1 MTGKDPEQARRRV
14 VIIGGGFAGLFATR
28 ALRRAAV
35 DITLIDRAEHH
46 LFQPL
51 LYQCATGILSEGK
64 IAAPLREVLRRHAN
78 VECVMAEVTGIDPDG
93 RRVQARR
100 PLGQPIEFGY
110 DHLIVA
116 AGVQQSYFG
125 HDEFAMFAPGMKS
138 ISDALT
144 IRRRVFGAFEMAE
157 SATSHDEA
165 RRWLTFALVG
175 GGPTGVEL
183 AGQIRE
189 LATRTLRAE
198 FRHILPQDTRVLL
211 FDGGPAPLASFGPV
225 LSAKAA
231 AALRKLGVEQHM
243 HSMVTK
249 VDLSGL
255 EVRGPDGEVTKHEA
269 GTVLWTAG
277 VEAPPLATAIAT
289 ATGAQQDRCGRIV
302 VQPDLTIPGHPE
314 ISVTGDM
321 MNRDGLPGVA
331 EVAMQAGLYAA
342 RRIKHELAGQPPGKA
357 FRYRDLGSAAYV
369 SRGNAVVSVG
379 RLHLGGFLGWWA
391 WLVIHIGF
399 MTGFRNRFGAVLSW
413 WFAFTRDLR
422 RERTFT
428 SRDVGVVRD
437 VYGADLADF
446 VAATKTAGPPAP
458 PGPAGS
464 AGPGEPARDR
474 P

>member
-1 MTGKDPEQARRRV
+1 MTEEARPRV
-14 VIIGGGFAGLFATR
+14 VIVGGGFAGLFATR
-28 ALRRAAV
+28 ALRRAPV
-35 DITLIDRAEHH
+35 KVTLIDRAEHH

-78 VECVMAEVTGIDPDG
+78 VECVMAEVTGIDPDA
-93 RRVQARR
+93 RRVHARR

-110 DHLIVA
+110 DYLIVA

-138 ISDALT
+138 IADALT

-157 SATSHDEA
+157 SATSHEEA
-165 RRWLTFALVG
+165 RHWLTFALVG
-175 GGPTGVEL
+175 AGPTGVEL

-198 FRHILPQDTRVLL
+198 FRHIKPQDARVLL
-211 FDGGPAPLASFGPV
+211 FDGGEAPLASFGPA

-231 AALRKLGVEQHM
+231 RALRTLGVEQHM
-243 HSMVTK
+243 HSIVTT

-255 EVRGPDGEVTKHEA
+255 AVRGPDGEVTRHEA

-289 ATGAQQDRCGRIV
+289 ATGAQQDRSGRIL

-321 MNRDGLPGVA
+321 MNSGGLPGVA

-342 RRIKHELAGQPPGKA
+342 RRIRRELDGQPPGKA

-379 RLHLGGFLGWWA
+379 RLHLDGFLGWWA

-399 MTGFRNRFGAVLSW
+399 MTGFRNRFGAVASW

-428 SRDVGVVRD
+428 SRDVGAVRD
-437 VYGADLADF
+437 VYGEDVATMI
-446 VAATKTAGPPAP
+446 AATKTAGPPAP
-458 PGPAGS
+458 PDPAGS
-464 AGPGEPARDR
+464 AGSGKPARGR

>member
-1 MTGKDPEQARRRV
+1 MPEEARPRV
-14 VIIGGGFAGLFATR
+14 VIVGGGFAGLFATR
-28 ALRRAAV
+28 ALRRAPV
-35 DITLIDRAEHH
+35 KITLIDRAEHH

-64 IAAPLREVLRRHAN
+64 IAAPLREVLRKHAN
-78 VECVMAEVTGIDPDG
+78 VECVMAEVTGIDPAA
-93 RRVQARR
+93 RTVTARR
-100 PLGQPIEFGY
+100 PLGQELDFGY
-110 DHLIVA
+110 DYLIVA

-138 ISDALT
+138 IADALT

-198 FRHILPQDTRVLL
+198 FRKILPQDTRVLL
-211 FDGGPAPLASFGPV
+211 FDGGKAPLASFGPA

-243 HSMVTK
+243 ESLVTK
-249 VDLSGL
+249 VDLTGL
-255 EVRGPDGEVTKHEA
+255 EVRGPDGETTTYEA

-289 ATGAQQDRCGRIV
+289 ATGAQQDRCGRIM

-342 RRIKHELAGQPPGKA
+342 RRIKHELAGQPAAGKP

-379 RLHLGGFLGWWA
+379 RLHLDGFLGWWA

-399 MTGFRNRFGAVLSW
+399 MTGFRNRFGAVASW

-437 VYGADLADF
+437 VYG
-446 VAATKTAGPPAP
+446 TERG
-458 PGPAGS
+458 
-464 AGPGEPARDR
+464 
-474 P
+474 

>member
-1 MTGKDPEQARRRV
+1 
-14 VIIGGGFAGLFATR
+14 
-28 ALRRAAV
+28 
-35 DITLIDRAEHH
+35 
-46 LFQPL
+46 
-51 LYQCATGILSEGK
+51 
-64 IAAPLREVLRRHAN
+64 
-78 VECVMAEVTGIDPDG
+78 MAEVTGIDPDA
-93 RRVQARR
+93 RQVHARR

-110 DHLIVA
+110 DYLIVA

-138 ISDALT
+138 IADALT

-157 SATSHDEA
+157 SATSHEEA

-175 GGPTGVEL
+175 AGPTGVEL

-198 FRHILPQDTRVLL
+198 FRHIMPQDARVLL
-211 FDGGPAPLASFGPV
+211 FDGGQAPLASFGPA

-249 VDLSGL
+249 VDLGGL
-255 EVRGPDGEVTKHEA
+255 DVRGPDGEVTEHEA

-289 ATGAQQDRCGRIV
+289 ATGAQQDRSGRIL

-342 RRIKHELAGQPPGKA
+342 RRIRRELAGQPPGKA

-379 RLHLGGFLGWWA
+379 RLHLDGFLGWWA

-399 MTGFRNRFGAVLSW
+399 MTGFRNRFGALASW

-437 VYGADLADF
+437 VYGEDLATMI
-446 VAATKTAGPPAP
+446 AATKTASRRRPPIPRDQRGRGNPPASRQCWQRHSRVRAASRSPRAGPP
-458 PGPAGS
+458 
-464 AGPGEPARDR
+464 R
-474 P
+474 